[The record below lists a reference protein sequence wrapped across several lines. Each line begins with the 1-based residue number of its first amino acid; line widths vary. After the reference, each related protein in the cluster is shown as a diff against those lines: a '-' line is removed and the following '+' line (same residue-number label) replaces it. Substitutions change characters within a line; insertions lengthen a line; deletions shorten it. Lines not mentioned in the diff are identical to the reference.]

1 MCGGRRLSIAR
12 HLKALALIG
21 REPGT
26 AEHAKRELDEFD
38 RKHLSRAKI
47 PPSVREG
54 YETPGAVELLREYSN
69 QDAAPSSPDLTLST
83 RTRAEGAPIWLRL
96 MGLPGGNPGAPRW
109 RVARAGADN

>member
-47 PPSVREG
+47 PPSVREW
-54 YETPGAVELLREYSN
+54 YETPGAVEILREYSN
-69 QDAAPSSPDLTLST
+69 EDAALSIPELTLST
-83 RTRAEGAPIWLRL
+83 WTRAEDASIRL
-96 MGLPGGNPGAPRW
+96 NVLEFL
-109 RVARAGADN
+109 